1 MEALIHT
8 LNTLPVSAAVL
19 DASGTIVA
27 VNDTWKEFG
36 RRNGLGIPDWGVGAS
51 YLKYSG
57 GKGRRSTRFVRDLKE
72 LLAGR
77 LDLLTAIYPCHSPDR
92 KRWFLLVGVPFP
104 LEKPTGAA
112 LLHVNLTTMLQVPMT
127 GRGRQDSTAASA
139 RGSRAERAHH
149 SPAQLKAI
157 GDVVERSVSETLS
170 AQIMA
175 MLAGRISARQQGAPF
190 VANQGLV
197 PSDARPEAEQNAADP
212 GALGAAARVLESEAV
227 PEDPDLDGMIA
238 RAGLSKRQVEVLR
251 LLGKGMT
258 NREIAEALFRSP
270 HTIKLHVSAILERLK
285 LKSRTQAA
293 LLASKL

>member
-1 MEALIHT
+1 MEALIQA

-19 DASGTIVA
+19 DGSGTIVA

-51 YLKYSG
+51 YLKYAG
-57 GKGRRSTRFVRDLKE
+57 GKGRRSARFVRDLKD
-72 LLAGR
+72 LLDGR
-77 LDLLTAIYPCHSPDR
+77 LDLLTTIYPCHSPSQ

-104 LEKPTGAA
+104 LDKPTGAA
-112 LLHVNLTTMLQVPMT
+112 LLHVSLTTMLKLPMT
-127 GRGRQDSTAASA
+127 ERRQQTAASA
-139 RGSRAERAHH
+139 DRPERVHH
-149 SPAQLKAI
+149 SQAQLEVI
-157 GDVVERSVSETLS
+157 GDVVERSVTETLS

-175 MLAGRISARQQGAPF
+175 MLAGSIAAHRQSAPF
-190 VANQGLV
+190 APNQGLV
-197 PSDARPEAEQNAADP
+197 PSDTRPTLDQNVADAP
-212 GALGAAARVLESEAV
+212 ALVAGGQDLEHEGG
-227 PEDPDLDGMIA
+227 PDDPNLNGMIA